1 MSAPQSPSLAL
12 AALLLLGGVPAT
24 AQSLASE
31 VQALANDLAVEGYSG
46 FTLETPVLQDPVL
59 VAVKED
65 IVLELTLDPA
75 TLDITD
81 VVVAV
86 DDDGDGRLSNRERR
100 GAMTAEGLPANA
112 SDRARAAISM
122 ARERQAAH
130 AAAKAARAAGEEI
143 AEGAA
148 GAALGQ
154 GAAGQAA
161 PAAAARARASNATAA
176 SAGGKAGG
184 NAGGNAGGRGNGKG
198 AAGN

>member
-81 VVVAV
+81 VVVTV

-148 GAALGQ
+148 GAALGK
-154 GAAGQAA
+154 GAAAS
-161 PAAAARARASNATAA
+161 ARARDATAA

-184 NAGGNAGGRGNGKG
+184 HTGGNAGGRGNGKG

>member
-59 VAVKED
+59 VAVTED

-154 GAAGQAA
+154 GAAAS
-161 PAAAARARASNATAA
+161 ARARDATGA

-184 NAGGNAGGRGNGKG
+184 NTGGNAGGRGNGKG

>member
-31 VQALANDLAVEGYSG
+31 VQALANDLAVEGYSR

-100 GAMTAEGLPANA
+100 GATPTCKSWTRCGLARRCAKRWNAIWRASMTHAPSISRRA
-112 SDRARAAISM
+112 SIATRWAITS
-122 ARERQAAH
+122 
-130 AAAKAARAAGEEI
+130 AAAC
-143 AEGAA
+143 
-148 GAALGQ
+148 LM
-154 GAAGQAA
+154 
-161 PAAAARARASNATAA
+161 N
-176 SAGGKAGG
+176 
-184 NAGGNAGGRGNGKG
+184 
-198 AAGN
+198 

>member
-12 AALLLLGGVPAT
+12 AVLLLLGGVPAT

-31 VQALANDLAVEGYSG
+31 VQALANDLAVEGYSR

-154 GAAGQAA
+154 GAAAS
-161 PAAAARARASNATAA
+161 ARARDATGA
-176 SAGGKAGG
+176 SAGGNAGG
-184 NAGGNAGGRGNGKG
+184 NTGGNAGGRGNGKG

>member
-1 MSAPQSPSLAL
+1 MSAPRSPSLAL

-24 AQSLASE
+24 AQNLASE

-86 DDDGDGRLSNRERR
+86 DKDGDGRLSNRERR

-154 GAAGQAA
+154 GAAAS
-161 PAAAARARASNATAA
+161 ARARDATGA
-176 SAGGKAGG
+176 SAGGNAGG
-184 NAGGNAGGRGNGKG
+184 NTGGNAGGRGNGKG